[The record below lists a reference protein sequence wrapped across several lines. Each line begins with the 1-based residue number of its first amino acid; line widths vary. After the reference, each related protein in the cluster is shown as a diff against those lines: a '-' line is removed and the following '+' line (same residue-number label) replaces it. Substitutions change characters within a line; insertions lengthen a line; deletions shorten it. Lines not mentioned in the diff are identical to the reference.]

1 MSDKPDPDETFVR
14 FTGMKAAAIVEELPT
29 LGGRMRFSGI
39 AECVKE
45 PHHELMAD
53 GHHRP
58 VVGMKV
64 IEVELGEVTPAP
76 EGDPQLPY
84 DANTEEIG

>member
-1 MSDKPDPDETFVR
+1 MPDEKQDTPETFVR
-14 FTGMKAAAIVEELPT
+14 FTGMKAAGIVNELPA
-29 LGGRMRFSGI
+29 LGGRMKFSGI

-76 EGDPQLPY
+76 EGDPKLPFNEG
-84 DANTEEIG
+84 DEEL